1 MKYETPI
8 MEVIDLEN
16 DIRTSDVIVGSN
28 IEPGDNNL
36 GVTNPWEV

>member
-1 MKYETPI
+1 MMYETPI

-28 IEPGDNNL
+28 IEPGYNNL
-36 GVTNPWEV
+36 DVKNPWD